1 MTFRRLDWP
10 RPTSDHPDWRG
21 AGTDVEMQLQ
31 SQQGEGV
38 ALRLQLLGSLTLAR
52 GAETI
57 DLPKSRKVRA
67 LLAYLALA
75 PREITRSR
83 LCELLWESPS
93 DPRGELRWCLSRIR
107 SVMDDPNRARVVAR
121 GDSISLD
128 LSDCRVDA
136 LEIGAALQDLP
147 SAALSRMRAIEA
159 LFGGEL
165 LEDLQLD
172 DSPLFVQW
180 LGSER
185 RRLSTGHAQLLG
197 AILKQVPED
206 SEAEFE
212 YLGKWLAVEPFERS
226 AHEKLLKALVR
237 RGRLREAEEHL
248 AATIRL
254 FELEGL
260 EWVSIREA
268 WRAARSDQRGANVR
282 ISASVAPEATVQAA
296 AVETKAARRA
306 SVCVMPF
313 LEHTASGVA
322 RSRLGDGL
330 ADDIITRLAKLR
342 VLFVIARGTAFS
354 LGDRNV
360 EGDEAA
366 RLLGVD
372 YLANGTVRRRNGRI
386 QVRVE
391 LAETRQPRVVW
402 SDDLEC
408 SEAEAL
414 AGLNDLGNGIVAS
427 IAEEVESAERNRA
440 VLKAPTSLD
449 AWEAYH
455 RGLWHMY
462 RFNSADNDQAEHFF
476 RISAQLDPTFAR
488 AHAGLSFAH
497 FQNAFLHRPNERRAQ
512 IDRAFAAAGQSLM
525 ADDRDPAAHWAMG
538 RALWLKGEGKEALSE
553 LGLSVDLSPNFALG
567 HYTVGFIHCQ
577 SGDPQT
583 AIDSAAYSRALS
595 PFDPLLFAMLG
606 THALAHARLGNY
618 EEAAMW
624 ALKAAARPNAHS
636 HIMAIA
642 AHCLA
647 LAGRIEEARGF
658 IAKIHTTLPRYSFD
672 DFLAGFRFTAE
683 VQALLKR
690 GAQRIGFA

>member
-1 MTFRRLDWP
+1 
-10 RPTSDHPDWRG
+10 
-21 AGTDVEMQLQ
+21 MQLQ
-31 SQQGEGV
+31 SRPEKAV
-38 ALRLQLLGSLTLAR
+38 AVRLQLLGSLTLTR
-52 GAETI
+52 GAEVI
-57 DLPKSRKVRA
+57 NLPKSRKVRA

-75 PREITRSR
+75 PREVTRSR

-107 SVMDDPNRARVVAR
+107 SVLDEPNRARVVAR
-121 GDSISLD
+121 GDAISLD
-128 LSDCRVDA
+128 LTDCRVDA
-136 LEIGAALQDLP
+136 LEIGAALQDSKGPDLNR
-147 SAALSRMRAIEA
+147 LQAIEK

-180 LGSER
+180 LGAER
-185 RRLSTGHAQLLG
+185 RRLSTAHAQLLTT
-197 AILKQVPED
+197 IVKHVPPD
-206 SEAEFE
+206 SEAELE

-226 AHEKLLKALVR
+226 AHEKLMTALVR

-268 WRAARSDQRGANVR
+268 WRAARSEQRSVNVR
-282 ISASVAPEATVQAA
+282 VSSIAMPETKVQPASI
-296 AVETKAARRA
+296 ETKAARRA

-313 LEHTASGVA
+313 LEHTTNGPV
-322 RSRLGDGL
+322 RSQLGDGL

-360 EGDEAA
+360 EGEEVA

-372 YLANGTVRRRNGRI
+372 YLVNGTVHRRNGRI
-386 QVRVE
+386 EVRVE

-402 SDDLEC
+402 SDDLDCPEGQ
-408 SEAEAL
+408 AL

-440 VLKAPTSLD
+440 VLKGPTSLD

-476 RISAQLDPTFAR
+476 RLSAQLDPTFAR

-497 FQNAFLHRPNERRAQ
+497 FQNAFLHRPHERRAQ

-553 LGLSVDLSPNFALG
+553 LGQSVDLSPNFALG

-595 PFDPLLFAMLG
+595 PFDPLVFAMLA

-618 EEAAMW
+618 EEAATW

-647 LAGRIEEARGF
+647 LAGRIEEGRSF
-658 IAKIHTTLPRYSFD
+658 ITKIHTTLPQYSFA
-672 DFLAGFRFTAE
+672 DFLAGFRFADDVT
-683 VQALLKR
+683 VLFKR
-690 GAQRIGFA
+690 GAKRIGFA